1 MPWDWFKINREDPE
15 PVSDYPDYL
24 DYPQFVRRRSFVAVL
39 RRSLCLT
46 RERYQQAQRAQ
57 RAQRL
62 AENFGNLR
70 YNAHKF
76 GLPCI
81 FVSRSLQCWDTLCT
95 LTCWLHTAHTA
106 LLMFLWPFIRS
117 RCRSCFCVEV
127 LPQKDVPK
135 RWPRLCE
142 GQFLLSGILN
152 NTQLS

>member
-1 MPWDWFKINREDPE
+1 MPWDWLKINREDPK

-24 DYPQFVRRRSFVAVL
+24 DYPQFVRRRSFSAVL

-46 RERYQQAQRAQ
+46 RERYQQVQRAQ

-62 AENFGNLR
+62 VETFGNLR

-81 FVSRSLQCWDTLCT
+81 FVPRGLQCLISVR
-95 LTCWLHTAHTA
+95 WLVDFIPHHTA
-106 LLMFLWPFIRS
+106 LLCIAHVSL
-117 RCRSCFCVEV
+117 CRSCFCEA
-127 LPQKDVPK
+127 LPQRDVPK
-135 RWPRLCE
+135 RWPRLC
-142 GQFLLSGILN
+142 GQFLLRDGLN